1 METANK
7 GYRGIND
14 QKQNDNKNKH
24 WYPDGIKGRK
34 NTNGQTSWPIPT
46 RSGHPPTTQYQFDE
60 EWFWI
65 QWTIYYIQVKGT
77 AMGKR
82 FAPAYANIY
91 IDDIW
96 GIWTNSEE
104 EFQEFT
110 QTLNSHHPS
119 INIKP
124 LTSSTTM
131 DFLDVTIFKGPEFNT
146 TGQLDTKGFFK
157 PTDSH
162 ALLNY
167 SSFHPKHTF
176 GGITKSQFIR
186 FGRICSRPEDCTSA
200 TQTLFQALRRGG
212 YPRSLLRTIRKNA
225 HSTQTLLI

>member
-1 METANK
+1 
-7 GYRGIND
+7 
-14 QKQNDNKNKH
+14 
-24 WYPDGIKGRK
+24 
-34 NTNGQTSWPIPT
+34 
-46 RSGHPPTTQYQFDE
+46 
-60 EWFWI
+60 
-65 QWTIYYIQVKGT
+65 
-77 AMGKR
+77 MGKR